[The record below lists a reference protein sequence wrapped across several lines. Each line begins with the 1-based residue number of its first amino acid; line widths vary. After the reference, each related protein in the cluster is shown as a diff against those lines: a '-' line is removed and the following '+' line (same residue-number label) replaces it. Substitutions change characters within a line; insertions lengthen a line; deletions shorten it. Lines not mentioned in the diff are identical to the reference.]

1 MKKKDEREE
10 RKTAKHD
17 AKPDKK
23 IRNVSAT
30 RHRRERKRA
39 KRIPPKDI
47 PNRLNLSA
55 IENLYASGL
64 ITKTVAKALG
74 VSDRTF
80 RRYRH
85 AEEVMAA
92 IVRGRKKATEKVIQ
106 SELKKALGYDYAE
119 VTMEPVLI
127 ARQRDGEKEKAL
139 LSEELKVTKTIIKH
153 VPADQNAIEFWLTN
167 NDEDHWKK
175 KFDVQSGG
183 KPVEPLTVYLPH
195 FNGAIQLPKQD

>member
-1 MKKKDEREE
+1 MKDKSGKKK
-10 RKTAKHD
+10 KHD
-17 AKPDKK
+17 TKYDKP
-23 IRNVSAT
+23 IRNVSAAYRRR
-30 RHRRERKRA
+30 RHKRA
-39 KRIPPKDI
+39 PRISPKDI
-47 PNRLNLSA
+47 PNKLNLSA
-55 IENLYASGL
+55 IEILYTSGL

-85 AEEVMAA
+85 AEEVMSA
-92 IVRGRKKATEKVIQ
+92 IIRGRKKATEKIVQ
-106 SELKKALGYDYAE
+106 SEYKKAIGYDYAE
-119 VTMEPVLI
+119 VTMEPVI
-127 ARQRDGEKEKAL
+127 ITRQRDGEKEKVM

-153 VPADQNAIEFWLTN
+153 VPADQNAIEFCLTN
-167 NDEDHWKK
+167 IDEKNWKK